1 MVGGTLV
8 VWAQEQTEAINK
20 DVARR
25 IRKGIRSC
33 QLEKGAVF
41 PFYQC
46 GASVPFSP
54 QVSARAWGLARDEPA
69 APAERAS
76 DEPAAP
82 DAAEP
87 PAGLP
92 DVLGAQGARAQPVA
106 LPDVP
111 RAQDEGLV
119 LAVEPG
125 AELPAQGVPVWAAL
139 PVEIAA
145 LDELPI
151 VAV

>member
-82 DAAEP
+82 DAA
-87 PAGLP
+87 
-92 DVLGAQGARAQPVA
+92 QPVA

-139 PVEIAA
+139 PAQGVPVWAALPVEIAA